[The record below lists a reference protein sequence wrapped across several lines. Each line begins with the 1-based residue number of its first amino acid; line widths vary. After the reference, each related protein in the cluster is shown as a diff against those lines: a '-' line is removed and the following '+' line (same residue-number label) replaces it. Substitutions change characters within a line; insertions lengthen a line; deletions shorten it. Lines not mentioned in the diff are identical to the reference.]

1 MLSPYPGQNGRR
13 RPVQTVVSHV
23 ASWTSQGHRVILAW
37 CQRTFACLSLAFS
50 LFHVKVPTSISYRY
64 SNLQRYNAPF
74 WGSCCRLPG
83 LKPLKPSNPPQGPP
97 GKPYVQ
103 QQPGPQPLQFNKF
116 QPQPGHAS
124 PTVFKGVQGCRLP
137 GLKPIKP
144 SKPSAGPSRQ
154 ALRPHVPAP
163 AQDVY
168 TTSVTQISEAG
179 RGPPDNPDAPPD
191 GPVKPGAKAAGLVQ
205 PQSGGGRV

>member
-1 MLSPYPGQNGRR
+1 MSKCPHRFHTDTRTSKDTMLPSGEAAAVCPALN
-13 RPVQTVVSHV
+13 
-23 ASWTSQGHRVILAW
+23 
-37 CQRTFACLSLAFS
+37 
-50 LFHVKVPTSISYRY
+50 
-64 SNLQRYNAPF
+64 
-74 WGSCCRLPG
+74 
-83 LKPLKPSNPPQGPP
+83 PLNPPNPPQGPP

-124 PTVFKGVQGCRLP
+124 PTVLKGVQGCRLP
-137 GLKPIKP
+137 GLKPLKP